1 MHLNATS
8 QFIKI
13 NSQLKDDQSADKQ
26 LLDWMTNIKL
36 TNVEWLYKSET
47 KSILG
52 QNARWL
58 PLTLKIV
65 HGFEPE
71 MNFESAINQNVGVFL
86 R

>member
-36 TNVEWLYKSET
+36 ANVEWLYKSET
-47 KSILG
+47 KSILD
-52 QNARWL
+52 QNARRL

-71 MNFESAINQNVGVFL
+71 MIFESAINQNVDVFL